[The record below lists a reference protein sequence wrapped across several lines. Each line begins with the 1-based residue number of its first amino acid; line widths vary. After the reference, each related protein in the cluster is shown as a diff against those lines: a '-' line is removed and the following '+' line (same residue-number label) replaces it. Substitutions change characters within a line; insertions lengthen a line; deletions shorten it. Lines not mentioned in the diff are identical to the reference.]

1 MISTQTNI
9 HILGLR
15 CNSRTI

>member
-1 MISTQTNI
+1 MIFTQTNI